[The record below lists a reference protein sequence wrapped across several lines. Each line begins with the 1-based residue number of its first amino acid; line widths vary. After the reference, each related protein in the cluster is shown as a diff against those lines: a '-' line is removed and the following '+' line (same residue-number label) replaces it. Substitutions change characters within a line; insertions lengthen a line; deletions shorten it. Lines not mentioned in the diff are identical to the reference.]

1 MVHTMFKW
9 SSYNFIFDNYREL
22 KLIYKIQYMKIYVYK
37 LYIKNIMKNWLGQF
51 HVKVMYDLC
60 TVSVVLA

>member
-1 MVHTMFKW
+1 
-9 SSYNFIFDNYREL
+9 
-22 KLIYKIQYMKIYVYK
+22 MKIYVYK